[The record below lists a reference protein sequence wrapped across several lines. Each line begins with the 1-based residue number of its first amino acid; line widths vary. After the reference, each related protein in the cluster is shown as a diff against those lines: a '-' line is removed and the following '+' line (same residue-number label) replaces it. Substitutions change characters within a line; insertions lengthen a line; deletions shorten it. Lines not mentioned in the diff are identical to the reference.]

1 MKHRQNLT
9 IFCLISLT
17 ISILIF
23 LHTQVL
29 ERLGWSIFG
38 NNLKW
43 ISYKQQQMA
52 KKESETCTPK
62 SKVFFKLQ
70 DLSEIDDR
78 WYKKNILHIILNQKF
93 RLLLNGD
100 HRSYAF
106 LLETN
111 NKSSLT
117 VRQGCAVESCVRFS
131 GRSCLLLMLSSSL
144 NICDKKVIFYL
155 RLFVVSTS
163 IKRLGGS

>member
-1 MKHRQNLT
+1 M
-9 IFCLISLT
+9 I
-17 ISILIF
+17 
-23 LHTQVL
+23 
-29 ERLGWSIFG
+29 G
-38 NNLKW
+38 
-43 ISYKQQQMA
+43 
-52 KKESETCTPK
+52 
-62 SKVFFKLQ
+62 
-70 DLSEIDDR
+70 DL
-78 WYKKNILHIILNQKF
+78 KKNIFHIILNQKF

-163 IKRLGGS
+163 FKRLGGS